1 MACQCRFM
9 DGHKSIV
16 FQGIVLAVE
25 ESVHTCME
33 AQHAVLEVEES
44 VHTCMEAQCMMLAVE
59 GSVYMY
65 MEAGYIAE
73 LSVPSTFPGNL

>member
-33 AQHAVLEVEES
+33 AQC
-44 VHTCMEAQCMMLAVE
+44 TMLAVE
-59 GSVYMY
+59 GSVYMC

-73 LSVPSTFPGNL
+73 LSIPSTFPGNL

>member
-1 MACQCRFM
+1 M
-9 DGHKSIV
+9 DGHKSSV
-16 FQGIVLAVE
+16 SQGIVLAVE

-33 AQHAVLEVEES
+33 AQCTMLVVEKF
-44 VHTCMEAQCMMLAVE
+44 VHTCLEAQCTMLAVE

-65 MEAGYIAE
+65 MEAGYIAK